1 MPDIACFPRSLA
13 LAASLVLTSALTLT
27 AQSVHAKHH
36 GTSASHATSHAV
48 PLTAQERTLQ
58 VLDRFTFGARPE
70 DPTLVAEAGGPEA
83 WFERQLDPD
92 SIDDSMLNKRLAQ
105 YPALGLPT
113 DQLIYNFPPRRTIK
127 QVADGKQPMP
137 TDPMLAGLYQTL
149 LYKYDA
155 KREVKQANQAAAA
168 TPPAT
173 SQPTTSQPGAMPAQ
187 QPQTTAAA
195 TQAVPAIAPATMDLS
210 DAEKAAKRKQDAA
223 DAQRLAGPL
232 LALTPQDRMTAF
244 LRMPV
249 MDRITIA
256 GGLQDPMKSELLT
269 GLTPRERDLIT
280 AMAGGPDASG
290 AVKNQL
296 QQAKV
301 LRAVLSERQLD
312 EVMTDFWFNH
322 FNVFLNKEQDS
333 YYTASYERDAIR
345 AHALGKFRD
354 LLLATAHHPAM
365 LLFLDN
371 WQSIGPDSPAGQRT
385 NPKGVQRGLNENY
398 GREVMELH
406 TVGVNGGYSQADVT
420 ELSKILTGW
429 TVDRPLD
436 GGGFVFEPRRHEP
449 GTKQWFGQTIQAGGE
464 QEGVQALNW
473 LAAQPQTAHF
483 ISYELAQ
490 RFVADEPPAA
500 LVDRMAKAYL
510 ATDGDIKQVL
520 RAMVHSPEFWG
531 RQYYRNKVKTPLEF
545 VASAFRATDTDPNN
559 PGAITG
565 LLSRMGEP
573 LYGMLPPTGYPM
585 TADHW
590 MNSAAL
596 VDRLNF
602 ALTLSNGRFANT
614 KFDAAHLVATG
625 LLTRGIPPAEAAGNK
640 TIARQVALR
649 PTSITTQTPATVSA
663 ETPLGQQ
670 EALLLLQQML
680 TGGAVSEKTDAVIRQ
695 QLAQQPADA
704 NSQLDTM
711 AALILGSPEFQM
723 R

>member
-1 MPDIACFPRSLA
+1 MSVFACFPRSLTLVA
-13 LAASLVLTSALTLT
+13 TVVLAWALTTPSPILT
-27 AQSVHAKHH
+27 AQSARAKHH
-36 GTSASHATSHAV
+36 ENVGSRTAASHAA

-58 VLDRFTFGARPE
+58 VLDRFTFGPRPQ
-70 DPTLVAEAGGPEA
+70 DPALVAAAGGPEA
-83 WFERQLDPD
+83 WFEQQLNPD
-92 SIDDSMLNKRLAQ
+92 SIDDSVLKKRLAQ

-113 DQLIYNFPPRRTIK
+113 DQLLYNFPPRRTIK
-127 QVADGKQPMP
+127 QVADGKQQMP

-155 KREVKQANQAAAA
+155 KREVKQANQTANR
-168 TPPAT
+168 PAIAMA
-173 SQPTTSQPGAMPAQ
+173 QPGAAAQ
-187 QPQTTAAA
+187 PAAA
-195 TQAVPAIAPATMDLS
+195 QPAEMDMT
-210 DAEKAAKRKQDAA
+210 DAQKAAKRKQDAT
-223 DAQRLAGPL
+223 DAERLAGPL
-232 LALTPQDRMTAF
+232 LALPPQDRMAAL
-244 LRMPV
+244 LRLPV

-256 GGLQDPMKSELLT
+256 GGLQDPMKTELLT
-269 GLTPRERDLIT
+269 GMTPRERDLYT
-280 AMAGGPDASG
+280 AMSGGPDASG

-301 LRAVLSERQLD
+301 LRAILSNRQLQ

-322 FNVFLNKEQDS
+322 FNVFLNKEEDS

-365 LLFLDN
+365 LLYLDN
-371 WQSIGPDSPAGQRT
+371 WQSIGPDSVAGKRT

-406 TVGVNGGYSQADVT
+406 TVGVNGGYTQADVT

-429 TVDRPLD
+429 TVDHPED
-436 GGGFVFEPRRHEP
+436 GGVFVFEPRRHEP
-449 GTKQWFGQTIQAGGE
+449 GTKHWFGQTIQEGGE

-473 LAAQPQTAHF
+473 LASRPQTAHF

-490 RFVADEPPAA
+490 RFVADEPPQA
-500 LVDRMAKAYL
+500 LVDRMTQAYL
-510 ATDGDIKQVL
+510 ASDGDIKQVL
-520 RAMVHSPEFWG
+520 RTMVHSPEFWQ

-545 VASAFRATDTDPNN
+545 VASSFRATDTDPNN

-565 LLSRMGEP
+565 LLARMGEP

-602 ALTLSNGRFANT
+602 ALSLANGRFANM

-625 LLTRGIPPAEAAGNK
+625 LLTRGIPPSEAAGSNS
-640 TIARQVALR
+640 IARQVALR
-649 PTSITTQTPATVSA
+649 PASDMSQPSQPSMSAPAD
-663 ETPLGQQ
+663 TPLGQE

-680 TGGAVSEKTDAVIRQ
+680 TGGAVSEKTDSVIRQ
-695 QLAQQPADA
+695 QLAQQPMDA
-704 NSQLDTM
+704 TAQLDTM
-711 AALILGSPEFQM
+711 AALILGSPQFQM